1 MKPAITMVSVLAAS
15 LLAACGGGDPT
26 AQLAEAKPATGDTLA
41 EYSRNITNTVD
52 LGADA
57 PLVKRFCK
65 SALEGP
71 CPSDLVPKLEASGYV
86 AGGTGVDL
94 AAAFAVWLADEK
106 DGNPDLSSSDED
118 YLWAAYKVALA
129 REPDQS
135 GAQSNLDFI
144 RSPSGDRKTM
154 LRSLLESQEFK
165 GLN

>member
-1 MKPAITMVSVLAAS
+1 MKPAMIMTFA
-15 LLAACGGGDPT
+15 LAACVLAGCGGDPT
-26 AQLAEAKPATGDTLA
+26 EQVAAADPVGGDRLA
-41 EYSRNITNTVD
+41 EYSSNISNTVD

-57 PLVKRFCK
+57 GLVQRFCAN
-65 SALEGP
+65 ALAAK
-71 CPSDLVPKLEASGYV
+71 CPADIIQKLEANGYI

-94 AAAFAVWLADEK
+94 AGAFAVWMADEK

-129 REPDQS
+129 REPDAG

-165 GLN
+165 ALR